1 MRIPSLAF
9 VQSCSCYECFY
20 SAHVFH
26 PRPSHLISSASVFSQ
41 CIPPLLQDL
50 HFQLLYKLLLVL
62 IQPYLLLLQLEKPN
76 KSHLVR
82 KSICAAAPH
91 VFMRNP
97 GQFERK
103 GARAGSCFQMTACQ
117 DMTGSRCTPGC
128 VYLDLWSRHQQH
140 DAPRVFA

>member
-1 MRIPSLAF
+1 MSVFL
-9 VQSCSCYECFY
+9 

-62 IQPYLLLLQLEKPN
+62 IQPYLLLLQLEKPP

-91 VFMRNP
+91 VFM
-97 GQFERK
+97 
-103 GARAGSCFQMTACQ
+103 
-117 DMTGSRCTPGC
+117 
-128 VYLDLWSRHQQH
+128 
-140 DAPRVFA
+140 